1 MDDQEIRNII
11 TKYLAGEASPQEE
24 HDLRHWVDQQPEH
37 TELFEEMYATWA
49 EIDSLHSTK
58 QFDLNEAWKEIKS
71 RSGISGATPAP
82 VVRSLPMRTLIMRI
96 AAAVVLLVGM
106 GWALYM
112 WMNVAGVQPEMIQ
125 LSTQEEKTHIY
136 LPDSSEV
143 WLNAYSEL
151 AYEADFS
158 GEMRNVELKGE
169 AFFEVQRNEAKAFI
183 IQAGETQTE
192 VLGTSFNIRAYEQ
205 EDYIEVSVSTGKVS
219 FGNAAANLALTAGN
233 QGTFHTTNKRL
244 TFEANRDEN
253 RIAWQ
258 SGQLIFDN
266 SELSEVAD
274 ALERF
279 FGMTVSFS
287 STPLA
292 QCHYSGRFDQ
302 PELEYLLEVITAT
315 VNMKY
320 AITDGHITFS
330 GQGCE

>member
-11 TKYLAGEASPQEE
+11 TKYLAGEATQQEE

-37 TELFEEMYATWA
+37 TELFEEMYATWT
-49 EIDSLHSTK
+49 EMDSLSHAK
-58 QFDLNEAWKEIKS
+58 QFDLDEAWKEIKS
-71 RSGISGATPAP
+71 KSGISGATSAP
-82 VVRSLPMRTLIMRI
+82 VVRSLSMRTLIMRV

-106 GWALYM
+106 GWALSM

-125 LSTQEEKTHIY
+125 LSTQEEKAHIY

-158 GEMRNVELKGE
+158 GNTRNVKLKGE
-169 AFFEVQRNEAKAFI
+169 AFFDVQRNEAKAFI

-192 VLGTSFNIRAYEQ
+192 VLGTSFNVRAYEQ

-219 FGNAAANLALTAGN
+219 FGNTAANLALTAGN
-233 QGTFHTTNKRL
+233 QGTFHTPNKRL
-244 TFEANRDEN
+244 TFEASRDEN

-258 SGQLIFDN
+258 TGQLIFDN
-266 SELSEVAD
+266 SELSEVGD

-302 PELEYLLEVITAT
+302 PELEYLLEVISAT